1 VGLSRSSFVYT
12 PLPPRSDEAVIR
24 NRLKELAQKR
34 RRFGCP
40 RLHILLRREGYM
52 LNHKRT
58 ERLYTEEGLSL
69 RVRRRKKMASLLRTE
84 LPLPTHA
91 NHIWSMDFV
100 SDCLS
105 SGRKF
110 KSLPIIDEY
119 SRQCFRIEV
128 DTSINGVR
136 VCRVLN
142 EIAYAQGLPEIIIID
157 NGPEFIS
164 KAVDAWAYER
174 GVKLHF
180 INPGKPVENAYI
192 ESFNGRFRDECLNDH
207 WFMTL
212 DHARK
217 EIEAW
222 RIDYNTERPHSS
234 LNDLTPEEFIRQEQG
249 KTGALTMAK
258 L

>member
-1 VGLSRSSFVYT
+1 M
-12 PLPPRSDEAVIR
+12 I
-24 NRLKELAQKR
+24 
-34 RRFGCP
+34 
-40 RLHILLRREGYM
+40 
-52 LNHKRT
+52 NHKRT
-58 ERLYTEEGLSL
+58 ERIYIEEGLSL
-69 RVRRRKKMASLLRTE
+69 RIRRRKKMASLLRVE
-84 LPLPTHA
+84 LSQPTHT

-105 SGRKF
+105 SGRRF
-110 KSLPIIDEY
+110 KALTIMDEY
-119 SRQCFRIEV
+119 SRKCFKIEV

-142 EIAYAQGLPEIIIID
+142 EIAYSNGLPEIIIID

-164 KAVDAWAYER
+164 KALDAWAYER

-212 DHARK
+212 DHARRQ
-217 EIEAW
+217 IENW
-222 RIDYNTERPHSS
+222 RVDYNTERPHSS
-234 LNDLTPEEFIRQEQG
+234 LNDLTPEEFIRQEQEKIDAL
-249 KTGALTMAK
+249 KTVNL
-258 L
+258 